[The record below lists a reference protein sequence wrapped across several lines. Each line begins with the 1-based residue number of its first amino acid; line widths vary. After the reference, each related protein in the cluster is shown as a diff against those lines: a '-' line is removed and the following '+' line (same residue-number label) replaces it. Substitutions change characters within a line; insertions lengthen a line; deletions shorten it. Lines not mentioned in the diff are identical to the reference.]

1 MHVRDEQHGAWW
13 SPPDGV
19 AYDGPFA
26 GTAMRWNPYFQM
38 TFAEF
43 KDLHPDGEV
52 ACYEGSVDEGYHR
65 NPRHGHGT
73 DYIPGSPGIEPF
85 FLASGWASQPGVF
98 DERIPENTLVIA
110 INEPG
115 ALRAYPLREVQKDGG
130 VVHDE
135 AGGRPIVVLSPHNSY
150 TLGVFEARV
159 GDTTLR
165 FRREGSRFIDDD
177 TGSTW
182 TIQGVCESG
191 AHEGE
196 SLMPIEWQAL
206 EWHNLASA
214 HPGMEIYSSDA
225 PPLVDTAGNAAFADV
240 IANLDEEGFVVETA
254 RPLHPVWAPI
264 AAVSGM
270 ELIVDGDRL
279 ELVVFETIGDAEDY
293 LLVDKHAVAHA
304 NYVVRSNPER
314 HFSNWAQT
322 RILRDKKIEWS
333 GLVEDE
339 AFLAV
344 VRGALDPHLAP
355 EPGPPGARRLM
366 ELLADA
372 GYRVRTHG
380 VRWNPGRSHEAG
392 PAYITQTPAG
402 ARDAFRV
409 VIEGDCFLVLRFE
422 TLDASR
428 AYMEWEPECTL
439 TAGPIVLRSDPPGQ
453 YLAPYPL
460 LSYDTPREDI
470 RWSRLLEDD
479 DFKSVCSDF
488 ADEWEAHSEPVV
500 L

>member
-19 AYDGPFA
+19 AYDGPIA
-26 GTAMRWNPYFQM
+26 GTAMRWNPYYQM

-43 KDLHPDGEV
+43 KDLHPNGEV

-115 ALRAYPLREVQKDGG
+115 ALRAYPLQEVQKDQG
-130 VVHDE
+130 VVHGE
-135 AGGRPIVVLSPHNSY
+135 AGGRSIVVLSPHNSY
-150 TLGVFEARV
+150 TLGVF
-159 GDTTLR
+159 DTDVDDERLTFKRRGNR
-165 FRREGSRFIDDD
+165 FVDDQ

-182 TIQGVCESG
+182 TVQGVCESG
-191 AHEGE
+191 PLAGE
-196 SLMPIEWQAL
+196 TLAPIEWQAL

-214 HPGMEIYSSDA
+214 HPGMEIYTSDA
-225 PPLVDTAGNAAFADV
+225 PPLVDSSGNPGFAA
-240 IANLDEEGFVVETA
+240 VVDSLRRTEVGVESA
-254 RPLHPVWAPI
+254 QPLHPVWAPI

-270 ELIVDGDRL
+270 RFTVAGDRL
-279 ELVVFETIGDAEDY
+279 ELIEFLSSVDAADY
-293 LLVDKHAVAHA
+293 LLVDKHAVSVG
-304 NYVVRSNPER
+304 NFVLRSNPPR
-314 HFSNWAQT
+314 QFSNWAQT
-322 RILRDKKIEWS
+322 RILRDKKVAWS
-333 GLVEDE
+333 GLIDDE
-339 AFLAV
+339 GFMTT
-344 VRGALDPHLAP
+344 VRSALEPHISTSDGA
-355 EPGPPGARRLM
+355 PGARRLI
-366 ELLADA
+366 ELMGDA
-372 GYRVRTHG
+372 GHRVRTHG

-409 VIEGDCFLVLRFE
+409 VVDGDCFLVFRF
-422 TLDASR
+422 DSPDR
-428 AYMEWEPECTL
+428 AKAYAEWEPECTV

-460 LSYDTPREDI
+460 LSYDTPRDDI

-479 DFKSVCSDF
+479 GFRRVCDSY
-488 ADEWEAHSEPVV
+488 AGEWEENANLAVG
-500 L
+500 